1 MRTNSLVG
9 VAVPDP
15 SQLTLLQTEQ
25 AGKKIFSLSIDHDR
39 SAHVRALTPA
49 VEGFNGRLCGHA
61 PCGEDD
67 DDGVACP
74 DGHALGRRAAQPS
87 AQWVRAQRHAVAY
100 AAELDAAMR
109 LAVAEQK
116 QLIS

>member
-1 MRTNSLVG
+1 MY
-9 VAVPDP
+9 
-15 SQLTLLQTEQ
+15 
-25 AGKKIFSLSIDHDR
+25 
-39 SAHVRALTPA
+39 VRALTPA
-49 VEGFNGRLCGHA
+49 FQRSLEGFNGRLCGHA